1 MPGYPAH
8 LGAHA
13 PCRSLAQV
21 AAGLSAG
28 RNRLLLR
35 WLEADAYG
43 DDDIAADC
51 QRRIAAIDR
60 RQRAIEEATR

>member
-1 MPGYPAH
+1 MAGYPASLSQH
-8 LGAHA
+8 G
-13 PCRSLAQV
+13 PCRSLADI
-21 AAGLSAG
+21 AAGLSAD

-60 RQRAIEEATR
+60 RLRALARAIG